1 MAGREHPRQLVRLT
15 PLSVNTTAL
24 EDRIALQN
32 REIQSLLVDNQR
44 LAAAHVALKQDLAAA
59 QHDLR
64 HLSVVAG
71 KAKSERD
78 AEVREVY
85 ERALKLD
92 AEVRAI
98 DSMGADLARTRA
110 DIQELGSSR
119 QELAEELNTIDGE
132 LARTQSEANKVAD
145 IKADIETFKQ
155 EIKKGRDAIENEKKT
170 RASNL
175 EHRQGM
181 EKTMAALAREMDK
194 LHGELAN
201 AEKRARAAVAAA
213 ANPGPGYPAAYGNA
227 EMLYGGNVYPDP
239 YAGMHQAPGAADAA
253 SPYGSAPMPHASYD
267 MQQPQDMRYKSP
279 AGFGSHSDEQ
289 HGKDVI
295 SS

>member
-119 QELAEELNTIDGE
+119 QELAEELNTIEGE
-132 LARTQSEANKVAD
+132 LVRTQSEARKVVD

-155 EIKKGRDAIENEKKT
+155 EIKKGRDAIDNEKKT

-213 ANPGPGYPAAYGNA
+213 AAANPGPGYPAAYGNA
-227 EMLYGGNVYPDP
+227 EMLYGGNAYPDP
-239 YAGMHQAPGAADAA
+239 YAGMHQAAGTADAA

-267 MQQPQDMRYKSP
+267 RQPPQDMR
-279 AGFGSHSDEQ
+279 
-289 HGKDVI
+289 
-295 SS
+295 